1 MLRAIQQAFKRQGIV
16 GLRRKP
22 PQISERFPRGLAVFK
37 ALVGLAVAL
46 HISAH
51 QLFNLVQRPFVGKIQ
66 RNQIQIDIIGQQG
79 FQFGIVRVNPLLQL
93 GGRHFAGERAPEYFA
108 GVNWQNNHGCY
119 S

>member
-1 MLRAIQQAFKRQGIV
+1 MLRVIQQVFKRQSIV
-16 GLRRKP
+16 GLSRQP

-66 RNQIQIDIIGQQG
+66 RNQIQIHIIGQQG
-79 FQFGIVRVNPLLQL
+79 FQLGIVRVNPLFQL
-93 GGRHFAGERAPEYFA
+93 GGQHFAGKRAPEHFA
-108 GVNWQNNHGCY
+108 GVDW
-119 S
+119 